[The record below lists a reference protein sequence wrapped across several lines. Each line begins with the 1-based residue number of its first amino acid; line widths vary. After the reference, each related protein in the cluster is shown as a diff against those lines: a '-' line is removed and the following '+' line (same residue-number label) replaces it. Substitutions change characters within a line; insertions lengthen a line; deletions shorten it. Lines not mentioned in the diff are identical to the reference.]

1 MKPKRE
7 KLKLTKI
14 LLHLFLT
21 LTGLFLIIVSILTN
35 NQHLG
40 IILSYIILA
49 YISWF
54 CLFFFPFG
62 TYISFG
68 YFLFELI
75 GTSIKHGHIPPPD
88 YTKSVVY
95 LAFTLIATYIANN
108 YNKTTFKLNRDITDI
123 KVKEKLSS
131 ESQKNY
137 LRLFN
142 HLDEMIWLLDKDY
155 NIIQSNETAKEL
167 LGYSEKDFVQKPF
180 FSFIENSDPDKTRL
194 ELLSS
199 LNKGNFVPAPI
210 KMKSKA
216 LLNTETSIRKTLW
229 DNDEI
234 YLALS
239 RDITQ
244 RIREEDKRR
253 QSESNFLKIFEVTP
267 AMMCVSSIED
277 DRYLQI
283 NKSFSNI
290 LGYTKEEIIGK
301 SSIDLDIFDD
311 LAARANYIKT
321 LVQKGSSDNI
331 ELNVKTKSGKK
342 IHIKYI
348 AECVEFSGENCI
360 LTVMI
365 DMTDIIALNNRLSHQ
380 SKLLYGVSFAGNI
393 LMTNQEMDHAI
404 QNALPIVGRAMG
416 VDSVSLFEYSLDTDS
431 FGLHW
436 AWQRE
441 ELHECHRFINL
452 INDRRN
458 EIIADW
464 TASMQK
470 GRTISTTHFTL
481 ATPEKQLLKS
491 VGINSVLLNPIFIDN
506 EFWGILT
513 FINCLNDMEWSK
525 GDEVTLL
532 PLSAAIGGVISRN
545 RTLYALHQAKDAADI
560 ANKAKSNFLATMSH
574 EIRTPMNG
582 VIGMANLLQQTKL
595 DTEQIDYVN
604 IIRMSGEA
612 LLDLINDILDFSKIE
627 SGKFVLDIQPFNIRS
642 CVEDVLD
649 LLAVKSSEKNIEL
662 IYNVSQDIK
671 WELMGDSLRFRQ
683 ILVNLIGNAIKFTHN
698 GFIHLFVDEIESG
711 PDDVLIK
718 VSIKDTGIGISPEQ
732 QQEMFKPFSQAD
744 ASTSRKYGG
753 TGLGLAISQKL
764 VHLMDGDIWLESEL
778 NKGTTFFFTMKTQYV
793 KANPIT
799 LPSSIITNI
808 PDDNLV
814 YISIAHK
821 NLEES
826 LCSFLNSIGVNTYVI
841 ENPDEFALDVTKYP
855 TFITGITDISSVEE
869 DINQHIVRLRSQESY
884 KQLPLVFLRTIG
896 VKTLSNEE
904 YYNPLNYFMTK
915 PIKYRLVAITL
926 NQVFNKLSD
935 KSEASSI
942 TQLNNSFAKS
952 YPHRIL
958 VVDDNVIN
966 QKLMTNVLYKLG
978 YKADLAGN
986 GLEALNEIKKNKY
999 DFVFMDVVMPEMDG
1013 FEATRAVRHS
1023 KTVKVQPKIV
1033 ALTAH
1038 AMQGDKDKCAEC
1050 GMDDYIS
1057 KPVRFED
1064 VVRVLQC

>member
-1 MKPKRE
+1 MKHRKG
-7 KLKLTKI
+7 KLSLSRI
-14 LLHLFLT
+14 LLYLFLT
-21 LTGLFLIIVSILTN
+21 LTGLILIIFSILSN
-35 NQHLG
+35 NQHL
-40 IILSYIILA
+40 IIVLSYIILA

-62 TYISFG
+62 TYVSFG

-75 GTSIKHGHIPPPD
+75 GASIKHGHIPPPD
-88 YTKSVVY
+88 YTKSVMY
-95 LAFTLIATYIANN
+95 LVFTLIATFIANSHK
-108 YNKTTFKLNRDITDI
+108 KTTFKLYKDITDI
-123 KVKEKLSS
+123 TIKEKISRD
-131 ESQKNY
+131 SQKNY

-142 HLDEMIWLLDKDY
+142 HLDELIWLLDRDFNIMHYNDTVKESLGFSDKDL
-155 NIIQSNETAKEL
+155 IGKTLFDLIDTDE
-167 LGYSEKDFVQKPF
+167 
-180 FSFIENSDPDKTRL
+180 SDKIRL
-194 ELLSS
+194 ELMSNLDKGVFIQVPMKKK
-199 LNKGNFVPAPI
+199 NKSP
-210 KMKSKA
+210 
-216 LLNTETSIRKTLW
+216 LYTETSINKTLW
-229 DNDEI
+229 DDREVYI
-234 YLALS
+234 ALS

-244 RIREEDKRR
+244 RLRIEDKRK
-253 QSESNFLKIFEVTP
+253 QSEANFLKIFEVTP
-267 AMMCVSSIED
+267 AMMSVSSIDD

-283 NKSFSNI
+283 NKSFSQN
-290 LGYTKEEIIGK
+290 LGYSKEEIIGK

-311 LAARANYIKT
+311 LAARANYIKQIT
-321 LVQKGSSDNI
+321 QKGNTDNI

-342 IHIKYI
+342 VHIKYI
-348 AECVEFSGENCI
+348 AESVEFSGEKCI

-365 DMTDIIALNNRLSHQ
+365 DMTDIISLNNRLSHQ

-393 LMTNQEMDHAI
+393 LMTNQDMDNAI
-404 QNALPIVGRAMG
+404 QDALPIVGRAMN
-416 VDSVSLFEYSLDTDS
+416 VDSVSLFEYSDDNDV

-436 AWQRE
+436 YWHKE
-441 ELHECHRFINL
+441 ELEDCHRLVGI
-452 INDRRN
+452 INDKSN
-458 EIIADW
+458 DIMVSWID
-464 TASMQK
+464 TMKK
-470 GRTISTTHFTL
+470 GRPISTTQFSI
-481 ATPEKQLLKS
+481 ASPEKQMLNSK
-491 VGINSVLLNPIFIDN
+491 GIYSALLNPIFVDN
-506 EFWGILT
+506 EFWGILS
-513 FINCLNDMEWSK
+513 FINCTNDLEWSK

-532 PLSAAIGGVISRN
+532 PLNAAIGGVVSRN
-545 RTLYALHQAKDAADI
+545 RTLKALQHAKDAADI

-595 DTEQIDYVN
+595 DSEQSDYVN
-604 IIRMSGEA
+604 IIRLSGEA

-662 IYNVSQDIK
+662 VYNISEDIR

-683 ILVNLIGNAIKFTHN
+683 ILVNLIGNAIKFTHS
-698 GFIHLFVDEIESG
+698 GFIHLNVDEIESS

-718 VSIKDTGIGISPEQ
+718 ISIKDTGIGMSPEQ
-732 QQEMFKPFSQAD
+732 QQAMFKPFSQAD

-753 TGLGLAISQKL
+753 TGLGLAISQRL
-764 VHLMDGDIWLESEL
+764 VHLMNGDIWLESEL
-778 NKGTTFFFTMKTQYV
+778 GKGTTFFFTIRTQYI
-793 KANPIT
+793 KTNLIT
-799 LPSSIITNI
+799 LPTNLVTNI
-808 PDDNLV
+808 PEDNLV
-814 YISIAHK
+814 YICVSNK
-821 NLEES
+821 PLEES
-826 LCSFLNSIGVNTYVI
+826 LCKFLKSISVNTHII
-841 ENPDEFALDVTKYP
+841 ENPDEFAKDITKYP
-855 TFITGITDISSVEE
+855 TFTTGITDISSVEE
-869 DINQHIVRLRSQESY
+869 DINQHIVRLRSYETY

-966 QKLMTNVLYKLG
+966 QKLMLNVLYKIG

-1038 AMQGDKDKCAEC
+1038 AMQGDKEKCAAC